1 MKKFLLFVLAV
12 LFTATGWAQQFFML
26 QGTTNNVYPFGS
38 TLSNK
43 TQWLY
48 RPSNFTTTPGAGNIT
63 KLYFKTWN
71 GAASYTATYSN
82 FTIRMVNT
90 ALNAFANTTFV
101 TGATPVFTGNPVTV
115 PATGQ
120 FTWFSFTLQ
129 TPFTYTGQNFIIE
142 IEQNGLIGGVT
153 LNCTNAA
160 GSQRIFGNYGNATGT
175 NFDNNIGDL
184 GFDMC
189 AACDSP
195 INVVKNNLKL
205 HSVDLTWDPVSC
217 ASGYEYL
224 IDQTPTNPT
233 SFGYATVGVPALS
246 LNNLPDGT
254 CYYIHLKTQCGGPDD
269 TSGWSLDSFC
279 TVADC
284 QIPEVTIDNITGT
297 TAIAHWNAVPGVVS
311 YEYAV
316 GTTPDTPTNGNT
328 TTYTSVKLLGLTPNK
343 PLYFYLKAKC
353 SPTPASPWGTTP
365 FHTQAGTGVD
375 DMTISNDIE
384 MYAYPNPA
392 QQQVTIH
399 LQGNVPSAKSLLR
412 LTDITGKIISTQNVT
427 GEETILNLDGLAPGL
442 YYVEYADEQF
452 KRVIKIN
459 KQ

>member
-1 MKKFLLFVLAV
+1 MKRILLFVCSI
-12 LFTATGWAQQFFML
+12 LFTSALWAQQFYMPL
-26 QGTTNNVYPFGS
+26 GTSNNIYPFGS
-38 TLSNK
+38 STTNNK
-43 TQWLY
+43 VQWLY
-48 RPSNFTTTPGAGNIT
+48 LPSDFVVAPGTGNIT
-63 KLYFKTWN
+63 KIYFRTWN
-71 GAASYTATYSN
+71 NLASYSATYSN
-82 FTIRMVNT
+82 FSIRMVNT
-90 ALNAFANTTFV
+90 ALTAFPNGTYV
-101 TGATPVFTGNPVTV
+101 TPSTLVYTGNPTVV
-115 PATGQ
+115 PATGPSS
-120 FTWFSFTLQ
+120 WFSFTLQ
-129 TPFTYTGQNFIIE
+129 TPFTYTGQNLIVE
-142 IEQNGLIGGVT
+142 IEHNAMTAGIIYA
-153 LNCTNAA
+153 NCANTTANR
-160 GSQRIFGNYGNATGT
+160 RIYGNYGAAAGT
-175 NFDNNIGDL
+175 ASITMGDF

-375 DMTISNDIE
+375 GVNQPNGSILE
-384 MYAYPNPA
+384 AWPNP
-392 QQQVTIH
+392 VT
-399 LQGNVPSAKSLLR
+399 NVLNLKINGDKKATLV
-412 LTDITGKIISTQNVT
+412 LTDVAGKVLRSYSSLSEDMVIDMKELASGVY
-427 GEETILNLDGLAPGL
+427 ILKYNSDNASQVL
-442 YYVEYADEQF
+442 
-452 KRVIKIN
+452 RVN
-459 KQ
+459 KK